1 MSLGKVVWLKVR
13 LIVSVEAGNTNVYSA
28 FSNIF
33 QCGSCYWDRFFPR
46 ICIIQK
52 RIHHSPSCCWN
63 VRARKS
69 TGVQKKCRGGSLSVQ
84 IFFLKRNGIFNL
96 MDWAYSLTSEFDII
110 LCYVERFVSSVRS
123 SNSHPHLLV
132 TQQQHPHFF
141 RSHRSSTLDFHFLSQ
156 YSYIKAIKLD
166 KGNQS
171 THLLAIFIP
180 YGYNRTSLQ
189 DSAIWWKILQDGAR
203 WCKMVQDGARWCKKV
218 QDGAR

>member
-13 LIVSVEAGNTNVYSA
+13 LIVLVEAGNTNVYSA

-96 MDWAYSLTSEFDII
+96 PEWTDSIPWPRNLTLF
-110 LCYVERFVSSVRS
+110 FVMLKDLFLISTEGALRIPKSYD
-123 SNSHPHLLV
+123 NQSHPFI
-132 TQQQHPHFF
+132 HPIP
-141 RSHRSSTLDFHFLSQ
+141 SHPTPIASLIIKTGLGLISSSRPLMT
-156 YSYIKAIKLD
+156 YSI
-166 KGNQS
+166 
-171 THLLAIFIP
+171 
-180 YGYNRTSLQ
+180 
-189 DSAIWWKILQDGAR
+189 
-203 WCKMVQDGARWCKKV
+203 
-218 QDGAR
+218 